1 MQNEGEADQMNDEI
15 FLTKEGYDADV
26 AELENLISVKRPEIA
41 ERIKEAIAYGD
52 ISENSEYD
60 SAKNEQAELE
70 HRIEKLENRIRKAK
84 IIDDE
89 GVSKDKVGLGL
100 SVKLKNLE
108 TNEIA
113 EFKIV
118 GTAEAD
124 PLSGKISNESPV
136 GAALI
141 GKKKNDTAD
150 VQAPDGIVRYK
161 VLDIFKKEKKK

>member
-1 MQNEGEADQMNDEI
+1 MNDEVL
-15 FLTKEGYDADV
+15 LTKEGYDADV
-26 AELENLISVKRPEIA
+26 AELEKLISVKRPEIS
-41 ERIKEAIAYGD
+41 ERIKEAIAFGD

-70 HRIEKLENRIRKAK
+70 HRIEKLEDRIRRAK

-89 GVSKDKVGLGL
+89 DVSKDKVGLGL
-100 SVKLKNLE
+100 SVRLRDVG
-108 TNEIA
+108 TGGVM

-124 PLSGKISNESPV
+124 PLAGKISNESLV

-141 GKKKNDTAD
+141 GRKKKDRVD
-150 VQAPDGIVRYK
+150 IQVPDGTASYEI
-161 VLDIFKKEKKK
+161 LDIFRKEKGK

>member
-1 MQNEGEADQMNDEI
+1 MNDEI
-15 FLTKEGYDADV
+15 LLTKEGYDADV
-26 AELENLISVKRPEIA
+26 AELETLISVKRPEIA

-89 GVSKDKVGLGL
+89 DVSKDKVGLGL
-100 SVKLKNLE
+100 TVKLKDSLANQ
-108 TNEIA
+108 IM

-124 PLSGKISNESPV
+124 PLAGKISNESLV

-141 GKKKNDTAD
+141 GKKTGDKVD
-150 VQAPDGIVRYK
+150 VQAPDGPVSYEI
-161 VLDIFKKEKKK
+161 LEIFRKEKGTGQGA

>member
-1 MQNEGEADQMNDEI
+1 MVAVMNDEI
-15 FLTKEGYDADV
+15 LLTKEGYDADV
-26 AELENLISVKRPEIA
+26 AELETLISVKRPEIA
-41 ERIKEAIAYGD
+41 ERIKEAISYGD

-70 HRIEKLENRIRKAK
+70 HRIEKLENRIRKAR

-100 SVKLKNLE
+100 NVRLRNTG
-108 TNEIA
+108 TNDVM

-124 PLSGKISNESPV
+124 PLAGKISNESLV

-141 GKKKNDTAD
+141 GKKKNDTVD
-150 VQAPDGIVRYK
+150 LQAPDGSASYEI
-161 VLDIFKKEKKK
+161 LDIFRKEKAK

>member
-1 MQNEGEADQMNDEI
+1 MNDEI
-15 FLTKEGYDADV
+15 LLTKEGYDADV
-26 AELENLISVKRPEIA
+26 AELESLISVKRPEIA

-89 GVSKDKVGLGL
+89 DVSNDKVGLGL
-100 SVKLKNLE
+100 NVRLKDIGSG
-108 TNEIA
+108 EIM

-124 PLSGKISNESPV
+124 PLAGKISNESLV

-141 GKKKNDTAD
+141 GRKKNDKVD
-150 VQAPDGIVRYK
+150 LQVPDGIASYEIM
-161 VLDIFKKEKKK
+161 DIFRKEKKK

>member
-1 MQNEGEADQMNDEI
+1 MNDEI
-15 FLTKEGYDADV
+15 LLTKEGYDADV
-26 AELENLISVKRPEIA
+26 AELEELVSVKRPEIA

-70 HRIEKLENRIRKAK
+70 HRIEKLENRIRRAK

-89 GVSKDKVGLGL
+89 AISKDKVGLGL
-100 SVKLKNLE
+100 SVKLKNLDAD
-108 TNEIA
+108 EIM

-124 PLSGKISNESPV
+124 PLAGKISNESSV

-141 GKKKNDTAD
+141 GRKKKDKVE
-150 VQAPDGIVRYK
+150 VQAPDGVVHYEI
-161 VLDIFKKEKKK
+161 LDIFKKSKGKQ

>member
-1 MQNEGEADQMNDEI
+1 MNDEI
-15 FLTKEGYDADV
+15 LLTKEGYEADV
-26 AELENLISVKRPEIA
+26 AELDELISIKRPEIA

-70 HRIEKLENRIRKAK
+70 HRIEKLENRIRRAK

-89 GVSKDKVGLGL
+89 DVSDDKVGLGL
-100 SVKLKNLE
+100 SVRLKNLGTDE
-108 TNEIA
+108 LM

-124 PLSGKISNESPV
+124 PLAGKISNESLV

-141 GKKKNDTAD
+141 GKKKQEK
-150 VQAPDGIVRYK
+150 VEIQAPDGSVFYE
-161 VLDIFKKEKKK
+161 VLDIFRKERVK

>member
-1 MQNEGEADQMNDEI
+1 MNDEI
-15 FLTKEGYDADV
+15 LLTKEGYDADV
-26 AELENLISVKRPEIA
+26 AELEELISVKRPEIA
-41 ERIKEAIAYGD
+41 ERIKEAIAFGD

-70 HRIEKLENRIRKAK
+70 HRIEKLENRIRRAK

-89 GVSKDKVGLGL
+89 EVSKDKVGLGL
-100 SVKLKNLE
+100 SVKLKKLDTE
-108 TNEIA
+108 ELM

-124 PLSGKISNESPV
+124 PLAGKISNESLV

-141 GKKKNDTAD
+141 GKKKNDK
-150 VQAPDGIVRYK
+150 VEIQAPDGSVFYE
-161 VLDIFKKEKKK
+161 VLDIFRKQKGK

>member
-1 MQNEGEADQMNDEI
+1 MNDEI
-15 FLTKEGYDADV
+15 LLTKEGYDADV
-26 AELENLISVKRPEIA
+26 AELEELMSVKRPEIA

-89 GVSKDKVGLGL
+89 DVSKDKVSLGL
-100 SVKLKNLE
+100 TVKLRADGGE
-108 TNEIA
+108 TM

-118 GTAEAD
+118 GSAEAD
-124 PLSGKISNESPV
+124 PLAGKISNESLV

-141 GKKKNDTAD
+141 GKKKNEK
-150 VQAPDGIVRYK
+150 VELQVPDGFVSYE
-161 VLDIFKKEKKK
+161 VLDIFRKEKTNRQES

>member
-1 MQNEGEADQMNDEI
+1 MNDEI
-15 FLTKEGYDADV
+15 LLTKEGYEADV
-26 AELENLISVKRPEIA
+26 AELAELISVKRPEIA

-89 GVSKDKVGLGL
+89 DLSGDKVGLGL
-100 SVKLKNLE
+100 TVKLKNLN
-108 TNEIA
+108 TDDVM

-124 PLSGKISNESPV
+124 PLAGKISNESFV

-141 GKKKNDTAD
+141 GKKKDDT
-150 VQAPDGIVRYK
+150 VEIQTPDGLARYE
-161 VLDIFKKEKKK
+161 VLDIFRKEKRK

>member
-1 MQNEGEADQMNDEI
+1 MNDEI
-15 FLTKEGYDADV
+15 LLTKEGYEADV
-26 AELENLISVKRPEIA
+26 AELEELISVKRPEIA

-60 SAKNEQAELE
+60 SAKNEQADLE

-89 GVSKDKVGLGL
+89 ELSKDKVGLGL
-100 SVKLKNLE
+100 TVKLKNLTTGE
-108 TNEIA
+108 LM

-124 PLSGKISNESPV
+124 PLAGKISNESLV

-141 GKKKNDTAD
+141 GKKKKDKAEIQT
-150 VQAPDGIVRYK
+150 PDGSVFYE
-161 VLDIFKKEKKK
+161 VLDIYSKEKGK

>member
-1 MQNEGEADQMNDEI
+1 MNDEI
-15 FLTKEGYDADV
+15 LLTKEGYEADI
-26 AELENLISVKRPEIA
+26 AELEELISVKRPEIA

-84 IIDDE
+84 IIDDSE
-89 GVSKDKVGLGL
+89 LSEDKVGLGL
-100 SVKLKNLE
+100 SVKLKNTGTGE
-108 TNEIA
+108 RM

-124 PLSGKISNESPV
+124 PLAGKISNESLA

-141 GKKKNDTAD
+141 GKKKKDK
-150 VQAPDGIVRYK
+150 VEIQAPDGNVVYE
-161 VLDIFKKEKKK
+161 VLDIFRKEKGK

>member
-1 MQNEGEADQMNDEI
+1 MNDEI
-15 FLTKEGYDADV
+15 LLTKEGYEADV
-26 AELENLISVKRPEIA
+26 AELDELISIKRPEIA

-70 HRIEKLENRIRKAK
+70 HRIEKLENRIRRAK

-89 GVSKDKVGLGL
+89 DVSDDKVGLGL
-100 SVKLKNLE
+100 SVRLKNLGTDE
-108 TNEIA
+108 LM

-124 PLSGKISNESPV
+124 PLAGKISNESLV

-141 GKKKNDTAD
+141 GKKKQEK
-150 VQAPDGIVRYK
+150 VEIQAPDGSVFYE
-161 VLDIFKKEKKK
+161 VLDIFRKEKAK

>member
-1 MQNEGEADQMNDEI
+1 MNDEI
-15 FLTKEGYDADV
+15 LLTKEGYEADV
-26 AELENLISVKRPEIA
+26 AELERLISVKRPEIA

-89 GVSKDKVGLGL
+89 ALSEDKVGLGL
-100 SVKLKNLE
+100 GVKLQNANTGELM
-108 TNEIA
+108 

-124 PLSGKISNESPV
+124 PLAGKISNESLA

-141 GKKKNDTAD
+141 GKRKNDK
-150 VQAPDGIVRYK
+150 VEIQAPDGIVVYE
-161 VLDIFKKEKKK
+161 VLDIFRKEKGK